1 MEIIARYNKA
11 ILFEGVSFMK
21 KEKRQRLIK
30 QLVKEYEIDTQEKLV
45 ELLEVEGVVATQATI
60 SRDIRE
66 LNLIKVTSSNRLTI
80 YKVFSEDSLQTD
92 MKLKKKLKEVVVK
105 VDCVEQLMI
114 IKTLPGN
121 AHVIGVL
128 LDSLDWKEKVGC
140 ICGNDTCLVI
150 SQSQSDRKI
159 LEERLRLIM

>member
-1 MEIIARYNKA
+1 MR
-11 ILFEGVSFMK
+11 

-30 QLVKEYEIDTQEKLV
+30 QAVREYEIDTQEKLV
-45 ELLEVEGVVATQATI
+45 ELLAKKGEFVTQATI

-66 LNLIKVTSSNRLTI
+66 LNIIKTVSSNGLTI
-80 YKVFSEDSLQTD
+80 YKNFTGDNIQTD
-92 MKLKKKLKEVVVK
+92 MMLKKKLGEVVVK
-105 VDCVEQLMI
+105 IDYINQLTI

-128 LDSLDWKEKVGC
+128 LDSVDWKEKVGC

-150 SQSQSDRKI
+150 SKSQSDREI
-159 LEERLRLIM
+159 LEERLKLIM

>member
-1 MEIIARYNKA
+1 MR
-11 ILFEGVSFMK
+11 

-30 QLVKEYEIDTQEKLV
+30 QAVREHKIDTQEKLV
-45 ELLEVEGVVATQATI
+45 ELLAKKGEIVTQATI

-66 LNLIKVTSSNRLTI
+66 LNIIKTVSSNGLTI
-80 YKVFSEDSLQTD
+80 YKNFTGDNIQTD
-92 MKLKKKLKEVVVK
+92 MMLKKKLGEVVVK
-105 VDCVEQLMI
+105 IDYINQLTI

-128 LDSLDWKEKVGC
+128 LDSVEWKEKVGC

-150 SQSQSDRKI
+150 SKSQSDREI
-159 LEERLRLIM
+159 LEERLKLIM

>member
-1 MEIIARYNKA
+1 MR
-11 ILFEGVSFMK
+11 

-30 QLVKEYEIDTQEKLV
+30 QAVREHEIDTQEKLV
-45 ELLEVEGVVATQATI
+45 ELLAKKGEIVTQATI

-66 LNLIKVTSSNRLTI
+66 LNIIKTVSSNGLTI
-80 YKVFSEDSLQTD
+80 YKNFTGDNIQTD
-92 MKLKKKLKEVVVK
+92 MMLKKKLGEVVVK
-105 VDCVEQLMI
+105 IDYINQLTI

-128 LDSLDWKEKVGC
+128 LDSVDWREKVGC

-150 SQSQSDRKI
+150 SRSQSDREI
-159 LEERLRLIM
+159 LEERLKLIM

>member
-1 MEIIARYNKA
+1 MR
-11 ILFEGVSFMK
+11 

-30 QLVKEYEIDTQEKLV
+30 QAVREHEIDTQEKLV
-45 ELLEVEGVVATQATI
+45 ELLAKKGAIVTQATI

-66 LNLIKVTSSNRLTI
+66 LNIIKTVSSNGLTI
-80 YKVFSEDSLQTD
+80 YKNFTGDSIQTD
-92 MKLKKKLKEVVVK
+92 MMLKKKLGEVVVK
-105 VDCVEQLMI
+105 IDYINQLTI

-140 ICGNDTCLVI
+140 ICGNDTCLII
-150 SQSQSDRKI
+150 SKSQSDREV
-159 LEERLRLIM
+159 LEERLKLIM

>member
-1 MEIIARYNKA
+1 MR
-11 ILFEGVSFMK
+11 
-21 KEKRQRLIK
+21 KEKRQRLLK
-30 QLVKEYEIDTQEKLV
+30 QVVREHEIDTQEKLV
-45 ELLEVEGVVATQATI
+45 ELLAEKGEIVTQATI

-66 LNLIKVTSSNRLTI
+66 LNLIKTVSSNGLTI
-80 YKVFSEDSLQTD
+80 YKNLTGDNIQADT
-92 MKLKKKLKEVVVK
+92 MLKKKLGEVVVK
-105 VDCVEQLMI
+105 IDYINQLTI

-150 SQSQSDRKI
+150 SKSQSDREI
-159 LEERLRLIM
+159 LEERLKLIM

>member
-1 MEIIARYNKA
+1 MR
-11 ILFEGVSFMK
+11 

-30 QLVKEYEIDTQEKLV
+30 QAVREHEIDTQEKLV
-45 ELLEVEGVVATQATI
+45 ELLAKKGEIVTQATI

-66 LNLIKVTSSNRLTI
+66 LNIIKTVSANGLTI
-80 YKVFSEDSLQTD
+80 YKNFTGDNIQTD
-92 MKLKKKLKEVVVK
+92 MMLKKKLGEVVVK
-105 VDCVEQLMI
+105 VDYINQLTI

-128 LDSLDWKEKVGC
+128 LDSVDWKEKVGC

-150 SQSQSDRKI
+150 SKSQSDREI
-159 LEERLRLIM
+159 LEERLKLIM

>member
-1 MEIIARYNKA
+1 MR
-11 ILFEGVSFMK
+11 

-30 QLVKEYEIDTQEKLV
+30 QAVREHEIDTQEKLV
-45 ELLEVEGVVATQATI
+45 ELLAKKGEIVTQATI

-66 LNLIKVTSSNRLTI
+66 LNIIKTVSSNGLTI
-80 YKVFSEDSLQTD
+80 YKNFTGDNIQTD
-92 MKLKKKLKEVVVK
+92 MMLKKKLGEVVVK
-105 VDCVEQLMI
+105 VDYINQLTI

-150 SQSQSDRKI
+150 SKSQSDREV
-159 LEERLRLIM
+159 LEERLKLIM

>member
-1 MEIIARYNKA
+1 MR
-11 ILFEGVSFMK
+11 

-30 QLVKEYEIDTQEKLV
+30 QAVREHEIDTQEKLV
-45 ELLEVEGVVATQATI
+45 ELLAKKGAIVTQATI

-66 LNLIKVTSSNRLTI
+66 LNIIKTVSSNGLTI
-80 YKVFSEDSLQTD
+80 YKNFTGDSIQTD
-92 MKLKKKLKEVVVK
+92 MMLKKKLGEVVVK
-105 VDCVEQLMI
+105 VDYINQLTI
-114 IKTLPGN
+114 IKNLPGN

-150 SQSQSDRKI
+150 PKSQSDREV
-159 LEERLRLIM
+159 LEERLKLIM

>member
-1 MEIIARYNKA
+1 MR
-11 ILFEGVSFMK
+11 

-30 QLVKEYEIDTQEKLV
+30 QAVREHEIDTQEKLV
-45 ELLEVEGVVATQATI
+45 ELLAKKGTIVTQATI

-66 LNLIKVTSSNRLTI
+66 LNIIKTVSSNGLTI
-80 YKVFSEDSLQTD
+80 YINFTGDSIQTD
-92 MKLKKKLKEVVVK
+92 MMLKKKLREVVVK
-105 VDCVEQLMI
+105 IDYINQLTI

-140 ICGNDTCLVI
+140 ICGNDTCLII
-150 SQSQSDRKI
+150 SKSQSDREV
-159 LEERLRLIM
+159 LEERLKLIM

>member
-1 MEIIARYNKA
+1 MR
-11 ILFEGVSFMK
+11 

-30 QLVKEYEIDTQEKLV
+30 QAVREYEIDTQEKLV
-45 ELLEVEGVVATQATI
+45 ELLAKKGEIVTQATI

-66 LNLIKVTSSNRLTI
+66 LNIIKTVSSNGLTI
-80 YKVFSEDSLQTD
+80 YKNFTGDNIQND
-92 MKLKKKLKEVVVK
+92 MMLKKKLGEVVVK
-105 VDCVEQLMI
+105 IDYINQLTI

-128 LDSLDWKEKVGC
+128 LDSVDWKEKVGC

-150 SQSQSDRKI
+150 SKSQSDREI
-159 LEERLRLIM
+159 LEERLKLIM

>member
-1 MEIIARYNKA
+1 MR
-11 ILFEGVSFMK
+11 

-30 QLVKEYEIDTQEKLV
+30 QAVREHEIDTQEKLV
-45 ELLEVEGVVATQATI
+45 ELLAKKGGIVTQATI

-66 LNLIKVTSSNRLTI
+66 LNIIKTVSSGGLTI
-80 YKVFSEDSLQTD
+80 YKNFTGDSIQTD
-92 MKLKKKLKEVVVK
+92 MMLKKKLGEVVVK
-105 VDCVEQLMI
+105 IDYINQLTI

-140 ICGNDTCLVI
+140 ICGNDTCLII
-150 SQSQSDRKI
+150 SKSQSDREV
-159 LEERLRLIM
+159 LEERLKLIM

>member
-1 MEIIARYNKA
+1 MR
-11 ILFEGVSFMK
+11 

-30 QLVKEYEIDTQEKLV
+30 QAVREHEIDTQEKLV
-45 ELLEVEGVVATQATI
+45 ELLAKKGEIATQATI

-66 LNLIKVTSSNRLTI
+66 LNIIKTVSSNGLTI
-80 YKVFSEDSLQTD
+80 YKNFTGDNIQTD
-92 MKLKKKLKEVVVK
+92 MMLKKKLGEVVVK
-105 VDCVEQLMI
+105 IDYINQLTI

-128 LDSLDWKEKVGC
+128 LDSVDWKEKVGC

-150 SQSQSDRKI
+150 SKSQSDREI
-159 LEERLRLIM
+159 LEERLKLIM

>member
-1 MEIIARYNKA
+1 MR
-11 ILFEGVSFMK
+11 

-30 QLVKEYEIDTQEKLV
+30 QVVREHEIDTQEKLV
-45 ELLEVEGVVATQATI
+45 ELLAEKGEIVTQAII

-66 LNLIKVTSSNRLTI
+66 LNLIKTVSSNGLTI
-80 YKVFSEDSLQTD
+80 YKNLTGDNIQADT
-92 MKLKKKLKEVVVK
+92 MLKKKLGEVVVK
-105 VDCVEQLMI
+105 IDYINQLTI

-140 ICGNDTCLVI
+140 ICGNDTCLII
-150 SQSQSDRKI
+150 SKSQSDREI
-159 LEERLRLIM
+159 LEERLKLIM

>member
-1 MEIIARYNKA
+1 MR
-11 ILFEGVSFMK
+11 

-30 QLVKEYEIDTQEKLV
+30 QAVREHEIDTQEKLV
-45 ELLEVEGVVATQATI
+45 ELLAKKGEIVTQATI

-66 LNLIKVTSSNRLTI
+66 LNIIKTVSSNGLTI
-80 YKVFSEDSLQTD
+80 YKNFTGDNIQTD
-92 MKLKKKLKEVVVK
+92 MMLKKKLREVVVK
-105 VDCVEQLMI
+105 VDYINQLTI

-150 SQSQSDRKI
+150 SKTQSDREV
-159 LEERLRLIM
+159 LEQRLKLIM

>member
-1 MEIIARYNKA
+1 MR
-11 ILFEGVSFMK
+11 

-30 QLVKEYEIDTQEKLV
+30 QAVREHEIDTQEKLV
-45 ELLEVEGVVATQATI
+45 ELLAKKGEIVTQATI

-66 LNLIKVTSSNRLTI
+66 LNIIKTVSSGGLTI
-80 YKVFSEDSLQTD
+80 YKNFTGDSIQTD
-92 MKLKKKLKEVVVK
+92 MMLKKKLGEVVVK
-105 VDCVEQLMI
+105 IDYINQLTI

-140 ICGNDTCLVI
+140 ICGNDTCLII
-150 SQSQSDRKI
+150 SKSQSDREV
-159 LEERLRLIM
+159 LEERLKLIM

>member
-1 MEIIARYNKA
+1 MR
-11 ILFEGVSFMK
+11 

-30 QLVKEYEIDTQEKLV
+30 QAVREYEIDTQEKLV
-45 ELLEVEGVVATQATI
+45 ELLAKKGEIVTQATI

-66 LNLIKVTSSNRLTI
+66 LNIIKTVSSNGLTI
-80 YKVFSEDSLQTD
+80 YKNFTGDNIQTD
-92 MKLKKKLKEVVVK
+92 MMLKKKLGEVVVK
-105 VDCVEQLMI
+105 IDYINQLTI

-128 LDSLDWKEKVGC
+128 LDSVDWKEKVGC

-150 SQSQSDRKI
+150 SKSQSDRGI
-159 LEERLRLIM
+159 LEERLKLIM

>member
-1 MEIIARYNKA
+1 MR
-11 ILFEGVSFMK
+11 

-30 QLVKEYEIDTQEKLV
+30 QAVREHEIDTQEKLV
-45 ELLEVEGVVATQATI
+45 ELLAQKGEIVTQATI

-66 LNLIKVTSSNRLTI
+66 LNIIKTVSSDGLTI
-80 YKVFSEDSLQTD
+80 YKNFTGDSIQTD
-92 MKLKKKLKEVVVK
+92 MMLKKKLGEVVVK
-105 VDCVEQLMI
+105 IDYINQLTI

-140 ICGNDTCLVI
+140 ICGNDTCLII
-150 SQSQSDRKI
+150 SKSQSDREV
-159 LEERLRLIM
+159 LEERLKLIM

>member
-1 MEIIARYNKA
+1 MR
-11 ILFEGVSFMK
+11 

-30 QLVKEYEIDTQEKLV
+30 QAVREHEIDTQEKLV
-45 ELLEVEGVVATQATI
+45 ELLAKKGAIVTQATI

-66 LNLIKVTSSNRLTI
+66 LNIIKTVSSNGLTI
-80 YKVFSEDSLQTD
+80 YKNFTGDNIQTD
-92 MKLKKKLKEVVVK
+92 MMLKKKLREVVVK
-105 VDCVEQLMI
+105 VDYINQLTI

-150 SQSQSDRKI
+150 SKSQSDREV
-159 LEERLRLIM
+159 LEERLKLIM

>member
-1 MEIIARYNKA
+1 MR
-11 ILFEGVSFMK
+11 

-30 QLVKEYEIDTQEKLV
+30 QAVREHEIDTQEKLV
-45 ELLEVEGVVATQATI
+45 ELLAKKGEIVTQATN

-66 LNLIKVTSSNRLTI
+66 LNIIKTVSSNGLTI
-80 YKVFSEDSLQTD
+80 YKNFTGDNIQTD
-92 MKLKKKLKEVVVK
+92 MMLKKKLGEVVVK
-105 VDCVEQLMI
+105 VNYINQLTI

-128 LDSLDWKEKVGC
+128 LDSLDWKEIVGC

-150 SQSQSDRKI
+150 SKSQSDREV
-159 LEERLRLIM
+159 LEQRLKLIM

>member
-1 MEIIARYNKA
+1 
-11 ILFEGVSFMK
+11 MK
-21 KEKRQRLIK
+21 KEKRQLLIK
-30 QLVKEYEIDTQEKLV
+30 QLVREYEIDTQEKLV
-45 ELLEVEGVVATQATI
+45 ELLEEHGVLVTQATI

-66 LNLIKVTSSNRLTI
+66 LNLIKVTSSRGLTI
-80 YKVFSEDSLQTD
+80 YKVFSEDSVQTD
-92 MKLKKKLKEVVVK
+92 MKLKKKLREVVVK
-105 VDCVEQLMI
+105 VDYVDQLTV

-150 SQSQSDRKI
+150 SRSQSDRKV
-159 LEERLRLIM
+159 LEERLKLIM

>member
-1 MEIIARYNKA
+1 MR
-11 ILFEGVSFMK
+11 

-30 QLVKEYEIDTQEKLV
+30 QAVREYEIDTQEKLV
-45 ELLEVEGVVATQATI
+45 ELLAKKGEIVTQATI

-66 LNLIKVTSSNRLTI
+66 LNIIKTVSSNGLTI
-80 YKVFSEDSLQTD
+80 YKNFTGDSIQTD
-92 MKLKKKLKEVVVK
+92 MMLKKKLGEVVVK
-105 VDCVEQLMI
+105 VDYINQLTI

-140 ICGNDTCLVI
+140 ICGNDTCLII
-150 SQSQSDRKI
+150 SKSQSDREV
-159 LEERLRLIM
+159 LEERLKLIM

>member
-1 MEIIARYNKA
+1 MEIIARYNKV
-11 ILFEGVSFMK
+11 IIFERVSFMK

-30 QLVKEYEIDTQEKLV
+30 QLVREYEIDTQERLV
-45 ELLEVEGVVATQATI
+45 ELLEEHGVLVTQATI

-66 LNLIKVTSSNRLTI
+66 LNLIKATSSNGLTI
-80 YKVFSEDSLQTD
+80 YKVFSEDNLQTD
-92 MKLKKKLKEVVVK
+92 TKLKKKLREVVVK
-105 VDCVEQLMI
+105 IDYVDQLTV

-128 LDSLDWKEKVGC
+128 LDALDWKEKVGC

-150 SQSQSDRKI
+150 SQSESDRKV
-159 LEERLRLIM
+159 LEERLKLIM

>member
-1 MEIIARYNKA
+1 MR
-11 ILFEGVSFMK
+11 

-30 QLVKEYEIDTQEKLV
+30 QAVREHEIDTQEKLV
-45 ELLEVEGVVATQATI
+45 ELLEKKREIVTQATI

-66 LNLIKVTSSNRLTI
+66 LNIIKTVSSNGLTI
-80 YKVFSEDSLQTD
+80 YKNFTGDNIQTD
-92 MKLKKKLKEVVVK
+92 MMLKKKLREVVVK
-105 VDCVEQLMI
+105 VDYINQLTI

-150 SQSQSDRKI
+150 SKSQSDREV
-159 LEERLRLIM
+159 LEQRLKLIM

>member
-1 MEIIARYNKA
+1 MR
-11 ILFEGVSFMK
+11 

-30 QLVKEYEIDTQEKLV
+30 QVVREHEIDTQEKLV
-45 ELLEVEGVVATQATI
+45 ELLAEKGEIVTQATI

-66 LNLIKVTSSNRLTI
+66 LNLIKTVSSNGLTI
-80 YKVFSEDSLQTD
+80 YKNLTGDNIQADT
-92 MKLKKKLKEVVVK
+92 MLKKKLGEVVVK
-105 VDCVEQLMI
+105 IDYINQLTI

-150 SQSQSDRKI
+150 SKSQSDREI
-159 LEERLRLIM
+159 LEERLKLIM

>member
-1 MEIIARYNKA
+1 MR
-11 ILFEGVSFMK
+11 

-30 QLVKEYEIDTQEKLV
+30 QAVREHEIDTQEKLV
-45 ELLEVEGVVATQATI
+45 ELLATKGEIVTQATI

-66 LNLIKVTSSNRLTI
+66 LNIIKTVSSNGLTI
-80 YKVFSEDSLQTD
+80 YKNFTGDNIQTD
-92 MKLKKKLKEVVVK
+92 MMLKKKLGEVVVK
-105 VDCVEQLMI
+105 IDYINQLTI

-128 LDSLDWKEKVGC
+128 LDSVDWKEKVGC

-150 SQSQSDRKI
+150 SKSQSDREI
-159 LEERLRLIM
+159 LEERLKLIM

>member
-1 MEIIARYNKA
+1 
-11 ILFEGVSFMK
+11 MK

-30 QLVKEYEIDTQEKLV
+30 QLVREYEIDTQEKLV
-45 ELLEVEGVVATQATI
+45 ELLEEQGVVVTQATI
-60 SRDIRE
+60 SRDIHE
-66 LNLIKVTSSNRLTI
+66 LNLIKTITSNGLTI
-80 YKVFSEDSLQTD
+80 YKVFAENSLQTD
-92 MKLKKKLKEVVVK
+92 MMLKKKLGEVVVK
-105 VDCVEQLMI
+105 IDYVNQLTI

-150 SQSQSDRKI
+150 SKSQSDRKV
-159 LEERLRLIM
+159 LEERLKLIM

>member
-1 MEIIARYNKA
+1 MR
-11 ILFEGVSFMK
+11 

-30 QLVKEYEIDTQEKLV
+30 QVVREHEIDTQEKLV
-45 ELLEVEGVVATQATI
+45 ELLAKKGEIVTQATI

-66 LNLIKVTSSNRLTI
+66 LNIIKTVSSNGLTI
-80 YKVFSEDSLQTD
+80 YKNFTGDNIQTD
-92 MKLKKKLKEVVVK
+92 MMLKKKLGEVVVK
-105 VDCVEQLMI
+105 IDYINQLTI

-128 LDSLDWKEKVGC
+128 LDSVDWKEKVGC

-150 SQSQSDRKI
+150 SKSQSDREI
-159 LEERLRLIM
+159 LEERLKLIM

>member
-1 MEIIARYNKA
+1 MR
-11 ILFEGVSFMK
+11 

-30 QLVKEYEIDTQEKLV
+30 QAVREHEIDTQEKLV
-45 ELLEVEGVVATQATI
+45 ELLEKKGEIVTQATI

-66 LNLIKVTSSNRLTI
+66 LNIIKTVSSDGLTI
-80 YKVFSEDSLQTD
+80 YKNFTGDSIQTD
-92 MKLKKKLKEVVVK
+92 MMLKKKLGEVVVK
-105 VDCVEQLMI
+105 IDYINQLTI

-140 ICGNDTCLVI
+140 ICGNDTCLII
-150 SQSQSDRKI
+150 SKSQSDREV
-159 LEERLRLIM
+159 LEERLKLIM

>member
-1 MEIIARYNKA
+1 MR
-11 ILFEGVSFMK
+11 

-30 QLVKEYEIDTQEKLV
+30 QAVREHEIDTQEKLV
-45 ELLEVEGVVATQATI
+45 ELLAKKGEFVTQATI

-66 LNLIKVTSSNRLTI
+66 LNIIKTVSSNGLTI
-80 YKVFSEDSLQTD
+80 YKNFTGDNIQTD
-92 MKLKKKLKEVVVK
+92 MMLKKKLGEVVVK
-105 VDCVEQLMI
+105 IDYINQLTI

-128 LDSLDWKEKVGC
+128 LDSVDWKEKVGC

-150 SQSQSDRKI
+150 SKSQSDREI
-159 LEERLRLIM
+159 LEERLKLIL

>member
-1 MEIIARYNKA
+1 MR
-11 ILFEGVSFMK
+11 

-30 QLVKEYEIDTQEKLV
+30 QAVREHEIDTQEKLV
-45 ELLEVEGVVATQATI
+45 ELLAKKGEIVTQATI

-66 LNLIKVTSSNRLTI
+66 LNIIKTVSSDGLTI
-80 YKVFSEDSLQTD
+80 YKNFTGDSIQTD
-92 MKLKKKLKEVVVK
+92 MMLKKKLGEVVVK
-105 VDCVEQLMI
+105 IDYINQLTI

-140 ICGNDTCLVI
+140 ICGNDTCLII
-150 SQSQSDRKI
+150 SKSQSDREV
-159 LEERLRLIM
+159 LEERLKLIM